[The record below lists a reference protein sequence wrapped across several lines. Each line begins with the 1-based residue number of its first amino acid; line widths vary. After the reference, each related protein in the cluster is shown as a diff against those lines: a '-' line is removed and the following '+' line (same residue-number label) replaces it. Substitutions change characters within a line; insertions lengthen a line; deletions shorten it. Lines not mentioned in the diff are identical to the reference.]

1 VAGIR
6 RAHALDHC
14 PGPGPGNAAG
24 LPRSAGRRHRRG
36 RGPGRGSRA
45 EAAAPAGPAA
55 CALAYQYRYEFHGPE
70 LALSYDDS
78 TLSPAREFLR
88 RRQLAIEPGQPTQ
101 SCTTL
106 LPACGSPG
114 IDVGDVAAALADPDV
129 ESAFAAANDTF
140 DFGAEPPL
148 GGGWSILRSDGR
160 RLHVGGA
167 GCADSRGCDTRM
179 PGMNRLRALLLALD
193 AQELKKP
200 GCLGFGQ

>member
-1 VAGIR
+1 MRWIIALALVPGTLLGCHDQPGAATAEAG
-6 RAHALDHC
+6 APDAEA
-14 PGPGPGNAAG
+14 GP
-24 LPRSAGRRHRRG
+24 
-36 RGPGRGSRA
+36 
-45 EAAAPAGPAA
+45 EAAAPAGPAG